1 MNYTKM
7 KELLDQCPQMWGTMD
22 QGYQKWE
29 EYVEARRELYSRLAS
44 ENENANLTSELNW
57 MLRSQYAGCH
67 QLGIDVF
74 PGDVCYMDFGQAYKY
89 EIGYQHFGIVISIC
103 FGKALVV
110 PMTSNPVQYAQAF
123 DPTENPTGRKHL
135 MRLGRIGSMNKPSVL
150 FLNDMKFVNTS
161 RIIDVKGHLST
172 GSDKFMA
179 IRKRLLE
186 EVSGSEYDP
195 GTMLR

>member
-7 KELLDQCPQMWGTMD
+7 KELLDQCPQLSGS
-22 QGYQKWE
+22 GENSYEKWE
-29 EYVEARRELYSRLAS
+29 EYVRARRDFYAYLAA
-44 ENENANLTSELNW
+44 ENETANLVSELNW
-57 MLRSQYAGCH
+57 AIRSQYNGCH
-67 QLGIDVF
+67 QMGIDVAA
-74 PGDVCYMDFGQAYKY
+74 GDVCYMDFGQAYRY
-89 EIGYQHFGIVISIC
+89 EIGFQHFGLIMSIC

-110 PMTSNPVQYAQAF
+110 PMTSNPVQYAQAY
-123 DPTENPTGRKHL
+123 DPEENPEGRRHL
-135 MRLGRIGSMNKPSVL
+135 MRLGQIGQMNKPSVL

-179 IRKRLLE
+179 IRRRLLE